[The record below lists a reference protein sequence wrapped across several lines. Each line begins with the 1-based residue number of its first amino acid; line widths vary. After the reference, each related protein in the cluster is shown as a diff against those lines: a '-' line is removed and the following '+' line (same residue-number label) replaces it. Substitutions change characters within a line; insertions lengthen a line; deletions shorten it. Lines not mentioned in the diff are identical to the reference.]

1 LFVKDIFR
9 KYPSR
14 YEGIIPTLCANLDDL
29 DEPESKASLIWILGD
44 YAEKIDN
51 ADEILATFL
60 DTFVDDPFPVACFF
74 FFTQGIMNLKK
85 KEEKYELWTE
95 MFLVI

>member
-1 LFVKDIFR
+1 
-9 KYPSR
+9 
-14 YEGIIPTLCANLDDL
+14 L

-60 DTFVDDPFPVACFF
+60 DTFVDDPFPVESIPFPSFF
-74 FFTQGIMNLKK
+74 LCLGLDEMTDLTVTLDGI
-85 KEEKYELWTE
+85 
-95 MFLVI
+95 LVSYSGVYVCRFSCKR